1 MLRYGRNKGSMTVM
15 RFLDISI
22 AFLGLFFL
30 LPIMALI
37 AFIGFFDTGS
47 PFFKQ
52 KRMGKNKVPFLLFKF
67 RTMFE
72 GTASIATHLND
83 GSSITPF
90 GRKIRRLKLDELP
103 QLWNVLI
110 GDMSIVGPRPNLLE
124 QRDVE
129 KERDAYR
136 VYNVRPGITG
146 LAQVSGID
154 MSTPTLL
161 AKTDRKMID
170 EMSVFRY
177 LYYIIQ
183 TLHGKGRGD
192 RYKSNGKPE

>member
-52 KRMGKNKVPFLLFKF
+52 TRMGKNKVPFLLFKC

-83 GSSITPF
+83 G
-90 GRKIRRLKLDELP
+90 
-103 QLWNVLI
+103 
-110 GDMSIVGPRPNLLE
+110 
-124 QRDVE
+124 
-129 KERDAYR
+129 
-136 VYNVRPGITG
+136 
-146 LAQVSGID
+146 
-154 MSTPTLL
+154 
-161 AKTDRKMID
+161 
-170 EMSVFRY
+170 
-177 LYYIIQ
+177 
-183 TLHGKGRGD
+183 
-192 RYKSNGKPE
+192 